1 MDGNEVVDI
10 IKFNLISS
18 SGLVVCN
25 RLVYELVK
33 LEQVPQLVKK
43 RSFEKH

>member
-1 MDGNEVVDI
+1 MNGNEVVDI
-10 IKFNLISS
+10 IEFNSISS

-25 RLVYELVK
+25 HLVYELVK

-43 RSFEKH
+43 RSVEKH